1 MNPGRRTP
9 RQTSEPM
16 CAPRGCRVTPATKA
30 RLAATAVLGAALLA
44 AGCGG
49 GTSQFEPFLPDEYLA
64 FGDES
69 SLILPDGRRYTVNPL
84 GSTGAIDCRSEPI
97 WSQAVAGHYSF
108 VFQECN
114 PDGATEFKAR
124 MRATAGAKVADFK
137 AQIDAQVARGGFA
150 AKSLAT
156 VMVGANDVFELYEQY
171 PRLSE
176 AQITDELRARGIELA
191 AQINRLVGLGPRVIV
206 STLPDLGLTPYA
218 LAQKSTFTD
227 TDRAALLSRLT
238 AAFNA
243 RLRVNV
249 LNDGRFIGL
258 VLADEATLSIS
269 RAATAFGISDAVSAV
284 CTAALP
290 DCTSGTLVASGS
302 SAQWLWAD
310 AKHLAY
316 GGHLRVGTLAVARA
330 ANNPF

>member
-9 RQTSEPM
+9 RQHSET
-16 CAPRGCRVTPATKA
+16 ARRVA
-30 RLAATAVLGAALLA
+30 RRCGAALAAWCTALVV

-49 GTSQFEPFLPDEYLA
+49 GTSQYEPFQPDEYLA

-69 SLILPDGRRYTVNPL
+69 SVILSDGRRYTVNPL
-84 GSTGAIDCRSEPI
+84 GTTGAIDCSAEPI
-97 WSQAVAGHYSF
+97 WTQAVAARYSF

-114 PDGATEFKAR
+114 PGGATEFKAR
-124 MRATAGAKVADFK
+124 MRATVGAKVADFK

-150 AKSLAT
+150 AKTLST
-156 VMVGANDVFELYEQY
+156 VMVGANDVLELYAQY

-176 AQITDELRARGIELA
+176 DQLTAEVRARGIELA
-191 AQINRLVGLGPRVIV
+191 NQVNRLVGLGPKVIV

-218 LAQKSTFTD
+218 TAQKAAFTD
-227 TDRAALLSRLT
+227 TDRAALISRLT

-249 LNDGRFIGL
+249 LNDGRFVGL
-258 VLADEATLSIS
+258 VLADETTQSIS
-269 RAATAFGISDAVSAV
+269 RAATAFGISDAVTAV
-284 CTAALP
+284 CTTALP
-290 DCTSGTLVASGS
+290 DCTSSTLVASGA

-310 AKHLAY
+310 ATHMAY
-316 GGHLRVGTLAVARA
+316 GGHLRVGTLAVGRA

>member
-1 MNPGRRTP
+1 MNPGRRMP
-9 RQTSEPM
+9 RQHSP
-16 CAPRGCRVTPATKA
+16 AANASPARRV
-30 RLAATAVLGAALLA
+30 AAAAVLCGALVI

-84 GSTGAIDCRSEPI
+84 TTAGGIDCKAEPI
-97 WSQAVAGHYSF
+97 WTQAVATHYSF

-156 VMVGANDVFELYEQY
+156 VMVGANDVLELYAQF
-171 PRLSE
+171 PQRSE
-176 AQITDELRARGIELA
+176 EQITAELRDRGVQLA
-191 AQINRLVGLGPRVIV
+191 QEINRLVALGPKVVV
-206 STLPDLGLTPYA
+206 STLPDLGVTPFA
-218 LAQKSTFTD
+218 AAEKAAKTD

-238 AAFNA
+238 AAFNG
-243 RLRVNV
+243 RVRVNI
-249 LNDGRFIGL
+249 LNDGRFVGL
-258 VLADEATLSIS
+258 VLADETTQSIS

-284 CTAALP
+284 CTVALP
-290 DCTSGTLVASGS
+290 DCTSSTLVASGT

-310 AKHLAY
+310 ATHMAY
-316 GGHLRVGTLAVARA
+316 GGHLRVGTLAVGRA